1 MQYDVAIVGG
11 GPSGSACAITCA
23 QAGRPALL
31 LERAVFPREK
41 VCGDCLNPSCW
52 PILERLGV
60 ADRVL
65 AQPHS
70 RFSEIVF
77 AGARGASI
85 SCALTDSPRGEI
97 AIPRSVLDSILLDR
111 AREAGVDAREGVA
124 VTAIAPGWEIAT
136 SAETFHARVL
146 VAADGRN
153 STVARLL
160 GLLPAAKKD
169 RVGAQTHLPL
179 PAGFGEKVQMHFLPH
194 GYCGTASVGGGL
206 MNLCLVARPARLPSL
221 KLWAA
226 GEFQIPPDQPWR
238 TITPLEREAV
248 HPAHENLLLI
258 GDAARVVEPFTGEGI
273 YYALASGMLAASHI
287 ASGDLSAYAPAH
299 ARLYRGRLWVNQ
311 LAKAAVLHPSLASFA
326 LAIARVFPGALQ
338 FLTARV
344 VGAAGVQAL
353 SAANSEG

>member
-11 GPSGSACAITCA
+11 GPAGSACAAACG
-23 QAGRPALL
+23 QAGMRALL

-52 PILERLGV
+52 PILERIGV

-70 RFSEIVF
+70 RFTEIVF
-77 AGARGASI
+77 SGARGSPV
-85 SCALTDSPRGEI
+85 SCALADSPHGEI
-97 AIPRSVLDSILLDR
+97 AIPRSALDSILLDR
-111 AREAGVDAREGVA
+111 AREAGVDVREGIA
-124 VTAIAPGWEIAT
+124 VTAIAPGWEITTAG
-136 SAETFHARVL
+136 ETFHSRLL

-153 STVARLL
+153 STIARLL
-160 GLLPAAKKD
+160 GLLPAAKRD
-169 RVGAQTHLPL
+169 RVAAQAHVPL
-179 PAGFGEKVQMHFLPH
+179 PAGFGEQVRMHFLPR
-194 GYCGTASVGGGL
+194 GYCGAASIGGGR
-206 MNLCLVARPARLPSL
+206 MNLCLVARPAHLPDL

-226 GEFQIPPDQPWR
+226 GQFQIPPDQTWR
-238 TITPLEREAV
+238 TITPLERDAV
-248 HPAHENLLLI
+248 CPAHENLLLI

-287 ASGDLSAYAPAH
+287 AKGQLPDYAAAH

-311 LAKAAVLHPSLASFA
+311 FAKAAVLHPALASLALSF
-326 LAIARVFPGALQ
+326 ARVFPGALQ

-344 VGAAGVQAL
+344 VGAAGVHTH
-353 SAANSEG
+353 SAANSEE

>member
-1 MQYDVAIVGG
+1 MPYDVAIVGG
-11 GPSGSACAITCA
+11 GPAGSACAIACA
-23 QAGRPALL
+23 EAGLRTLL

-77 AGARGASI
+77 AGARSASI
-85 SCALTDSPRGEI
+85 SCTLTASPRGEI
-97 AIPRSVLDSILLDR
+97 AIPRSVLDAILLAR
-111 AREAGVDAREGVA
+111 AREAGADVREGIA
-124 VTAIAPGWEIAT
+124 VTALASGWEIIPADR
-136 SAETFHARVL
+136 TFHARTL

-206 MNLCLVARPARLPSL
+206 MNLCLVARPAHLPDL

-226 GEFQIPPDQPWR
+226 AEFQIPPDQSWR

-248 HPAHENLLLI
+248 HPAHKSLLLI

-273 YYALASGMLAASHI
+273 YYALASGTLAAAHI
-287 ASGDLSAYAPAH
+287 AKDDLPAYAAAH
-299 ARLYRGRLWVNQ
+299 ARLYRGRLWVNRF
-311 LAKAAVLHPSLASFA
+311 AKAAVLHPALASLAFS
-326 LAIARVFPGALQ
+326 IARMFPGALQ
-338 FLTARV
+338 FLTTRV
-344 VGAAGVQAL
+344 VGAGSVQGL
-353 SAANSEG
+353 SAANSQG

>member
-11 GPSGSACAITCA
+11 GPAGSACATVCA
-23 QAGRPALL
+23 EAGLRALL

-41 VCGDCLNPSCW
+41 VCGDCINPSCW

-60 ADRVL
+60 AERIL

-77 AGARGASI
+77 SGARGASV

-97 AIPRSVLDSILLDR
+97 AIPRSVLDEILLNR
-111 AREAGVDAREGVA
+111 AREAGVHVREGIA
-124 VTAIAPGWEIAT
+124 VTALARGWEIAT
-136 SAETFHARVL
+136 SGETFHARVL

-179 PAGFGEKVQMHFLPH
+179 PAGFGEKAQMHFLPH

-206 MNLCLVARPARLPSL
+206 LNLCLVAQPAHLPDL

-226 GEFQIPPDQPWR
+226 AQFQIPADQAWR
-238 TITPLEREAV
+238 TITPLERDPV
-248 HPAHENLLLI
+248 CPSHENLLLV

-273 YYALASGMLAASHI
+273 YYALASGALAASHI
-287 ASGDLSAYAPAH
+287 AKDDLSTYAGAH

-311 LAKAAVLHPSLASFA
+311 FAKAAVLNPFIASVA
-326 LAIARVFPGALQ
+326 LGISRIFPGMLRL
-338 FLTARV
+338 LTSRV
-344 VGAAGVQAL
+344 VGATAGNPL
-353 SAANSEG
+353 SPAKSEG

>member
-1 MQYDVAIVGG
+1 MPYDVAIVGG
-11 GPSGSACAITCA
+11 GPAGSACAIVCA
-23 QAGRPALL
+23 EAGLRTLL

-60 ADRVL
+60 ADRIL

-77 AGARGASI
+77 SGARGTSI

-97 AIPRSVLDSILLDR
+97 AIPRSVLDKILLDR
-111 AREAGVDAREGVA
+111 ARESGVDVREGVA
-124 VTAIAPGWEIAT
+124 VTALAPGWEIT
-136 SAETFHARVL
+136 TPDEIFRARTL

-153 STVARLL
+153 SSIARLL

-179 PAGFGEKVQMHFLPH
+179 PAGFGDKVQMHFLPH
-194 GYCGTASVGGGL
+194 GYCGAASVGGGL
-206 MNLCLVARPARLPSL
+206 MNLCLVARPARLPDL

-226 GEFQIPPDQPWR
+226 DQYQTPPDQAWR
-238 TITPLEREAV
+238 TITPLERHAV
-248 HPAHENLLLI
+248 HPEHENLLLI

-273 YYALASGMLAASHI
+273 YYALASGTLAASHM
-287 ASGDLSAYAPAH
+287 AKGDLSGYASAH
-299 ARLYRGRLWVNQ
+299 ARLYRGRLWVNHF
-311 LAKAAVLHPSLASFA
+311 AKAAVLHPSLAE
-326 LAIARVFPGALQ
+326 LAFDVARVFPAALRY
-338 FLTARV
+338 LTSRV
-344 VGAAGVQAL
+344 VGAATIHTR
-353 SAANSEG
+353 E